1 MKKFII
7 ALCFF
12 TFIQVINGQHKN
24 KIDLFTEFTWFPLVY
39 DVPSDNIY
47 SQYGISYEYRFKKRI
62 GIGISFSRWHRIRNR
77 RCCSISVG
85 KIEWEVDLIHPKTQT
100 GYQFYNLFANFSI
113 LDTKYH
119 NISIAPEFSI
129 AKGQDD
135 YLVEVVFIERPDGTP
150 HLVNSKTLFKWNPHA
165 GTGFGVKYHAKLL
178 NQHLLLGINSKL
190 SYYHNHFLQWTYG
203 INAGYSF

>member
-1 MKKFII
+1 MKKILI
-7 ALCFF
+7 ALYFL
-12 TFIQVINGQHKN
+12 TFIQAINGQHKN
-24 KIDLFTEFTWFPLVY
+24 KIDFFTGFTWFPLVY
-39 DVPSDNIY
+39 DAPSDKIY

-62 GIGISFSRWHRIRNR
+62 GIGISFSRWHRTR

-85 KIEWEVDLIHPKTQT
+85 KIELEVDSIHPKTQT
-100 GYQFYNLFANFSI
+100 GYQFYNLFVNFSI

-135 YLVEVVFIERPDGTP
+135 YIVKAFFLYRPDGTY
-150 HLVNSKTLFKWNPHA
+150 HLVSSEYLSKWNPHA
-165 GTGFGVKYHAKLL
+165 GAGFGVKYQAKLL